1 MNRSTTSTPST
12 LLSELV
18 EQAIELAAQW
28 HDGTYRKG
36 TWRPTPFVLPND
48 EPVRTPV
55 MTHLTAAAFSVQQAG
70 WDEATIAATFLHD
83 ILEDPNKHGEYLSR
97 EELTSLVGEEVTQL
111 VSFFN
116 RTEVRRVRQASY
128 LEAAEKSITL
138 LIFLTF
144 DPRAV
149 AICLADKHH
158 NLWSM
163 NMSRRK
169 GIDVFSS
176 SKNRKKLSSGR
187 EEQIWFFSGVL
198 DASESF
204 FRRASYF
211 SSQSTPIRTG
221 YVYKSK
227 LTAVHN

>member
-1 MNRSTTSTPST
+1 MHANRSTTPPPST

-36 TWRPTPFVLPND
+36 TWRPAPFILPND
-48 EPVRTPV
+48 EPVRAPV

-97 EELTSLVGEEVTQL
+97 EELTRLVGEEVTRL
-111 VSFFN
+111 VSFLTEEKFDELGN
-116 RTEVRRVRQASY
+116 PRTWKQRKIDYIANIS
-128 LEAAEKSITL
+128 A
-138 LIFLTF
+138 F
-144 DPRAV
+144 DPKAV

-163 NMSRRK
+163 NMSLRK
-169 GIDVFSS
+169 GIDIFSS

-187 EEQIWFFSGVL
+187 EEQIWFFSSVI

-204 FRRASYF
+204 SEERLTPLR
-211 SSQSTPIRTG
+211 SQLQSELDTFI
-221 YVYKSK
+221 K
-227 LTAVHN
+227 LS

>member
-1 MNRSTTSTPST
+1 MHANQSTTSAQPT

-18 EQAIELAAQW
+18 ERAIELAAQW

-48 EPVRTPV
+48 EPVRAPV

-83 ILEDPNKHGEYLSR
+83 ILEDPNKHGEYFSKD
-97 EELTSLVGEEVTQL
+97 ELTRLVGEEVTRL
-111 VSFFN
+111 VW
-116 RTEVRRVRQASY
+116 
-128 LEAAEKSITL
+128 
-138 LIFLTF
+138 FLTEQKFDERGNSRTWKQRKIDYIANIPSF

-163 NMSRRK
+163 NMSLRK
-169 GIDVFSS
+169 GIDIFSS
-176 SKNRKKLSSGR
+176 SKNRKKLGSGR
-187 EEQIWFFSGVL
+187 EEQIWFFSSVL

-204 FRRASYF
+204 SEERLIPLRNQL
-211 SSQSTPIRTG
+211 QSELDTFI
-221 YVYKSK
+221 K
-227 LTAVHN
+227 LS